1 MKRKIIF
8 SVTTDITFDQ
18 RMIRICNTL
27 HENDFDVLLV
37 GRKKKGSLPLNLNFN
52 TSRLN
57 CVSQKGKLFY
67 IEYNIRLFFYLLF
80 KNTDI
85 LCAIDLDSIVPN
97 YLVSRIKRTPLVYD
111 SHEYFTE
118 VIEVANRPKIKRFWE
133 RIEEWIIPN
142 LTYAYT
148 VGKSIADIYTKKYGV
163 DFKTIRNIRS
173 LSKIKTQETT
183 SDYIIYAGALNAGRG
198 LEETIDAI
206 KDIDFKLMICG
217 EGDLSLQLRQ
227 QVKELGIEEKVEFK
241 GFVQPDLLQT
251 YIEQAYAG
259 ILVLKNEGLSY
270 YLSLANKF
278 FDYLHAG
285 IPQIV
290 CDFPEYKALNDQYK
304 VAVHADITSESI
316 AKSINQLIEDKTLY
330 NQLKAN
336 TLLAREELNWQKE
349 SRKLIDFY
357 KSIK

>member
-27 HENDFDVLLV
+27 HENDFDVLLI
-37 GRKKKGSLPLNLNFN
+37 GRKKKTSLPLDFQFN
-52 TSRLN
+52 TTRLN
-57 CVSQKGKLFY
+57 CFTQKGKLFY
-67 IEYNIRLFFYLLF
+67 LEYNLRLFFYLLF
-80 KNTDI
+80 KKADI

-97 YLVSRIKRTPLVYD
+97 YLVSRIKHKPLVYD

-133 RIEEWIIPN
+133 RIEEWVIPN

-148 VGKSIADIYTKKYGV
+148 VGSSIADIYTKKYGV
-163 DFKTIRNIRS
+163 SFKTIRNIRP
-173 LSKIKTQETT
+173 LTEVAPQEKT
-183 SDYIIYAGALNAGRG
+183 SDYIIYAGALNTGRG
-198 LEETIDAI
+198 LEETINAI
-206 KDIDFKLMICG
+206 KGINFKLMICG
-217 EGDLSLQLRQ
+217 EGDLSEQLRL
-227 QVKELGIEEKVEFK
+227 QVKKLGIEDKVEFK
-241 GFVQPDLLQT
+241 GFVQPELLQT
-251 YIEQAYAG
+251 YIEKAYAG

-290 CDFPEYKALNDQYK
+290 CDFPEYKALNEQYQ
-304 VAVHADITSESI
+304 VAVHADLSAESI
-316 AKSINQLIEDKTLY
+316 AKSITQLIEDKALY
-330 NQLKAN
+330 EQLKSN
-336 TLLAREELNWQKE
+336 TIKARKELNWQKE
-349 SRKLIDFY
+349 SQKLIDFY